1 MEMAI
6 KMVDRHKLEIS
17 AINFLLPKKINEC
30 QLQCNEF
37 QMYIDFNLFLDDIFM
52 RSINESEK

>member
-1 MEMAI
+1 MAI